1 MSGLISIVNLFLI
14 PIFIALPG
22 LILYFIIKISVKKA
36 IKELKDE
43 NIL

>member
-1 MSGLISIVNLFLI
+1 MKNMFAGLILLPIYFVI
-14 PIFIALPG
+14 PAI
-22 LILYFIIKISVKKA
+22 ILYFIIKMAVKKA